1 MKKKFSTKIFSFR
14 NRVVIIILGF
24 IIGTSSLLFTNNM
37 ARQLREKEQNEVKLW
52 SFAMSQMGEMGPENQ
67 VLRQIINANTNIPFV
82 ITKSSGFLYLR
93 MISACML
100 Q

>member
-52 SFAMSQMGEMGPENQ
+52 SFAMS
-67 VLRQIINANTNIPFV
+67 
-82 ITKSSGFLYLR
+82 
-93 MISACML
+93 
-100 Q
+100 